1 MERSNDPR
9 GRRPN
14 RRRKEQALQSL
25 IAALLLGTAS
35 GCATVDVQA
44 PVYNA
49 RLARPATVVLVQQ
62 GDTLQN
68 LARRYRVPA
77 EAIIE
82 TNGLYAPYRL
92 THGQRIVIPPA
103 YAAAAWQ
110 PQEAAQPKPRPRK
123 FAAEEV
129 TQVDL
134 PPPPKPRAAARPA
147 PAKKEVLATP
157 VVVEPVEPALDP
169 APDPRLEGAR
179 FYTLGLPRAKP
190 ASEGQG
196 GPEVLAAPKLADAN
210 VVMPRPK
217 PKREIAEP
225 DLDAP
230 YEAPKKAKRESRDPD
245 LAYDEKP
252 KPKNVEIAERDPD
265 AAFDE
270 RPVTRGTGRFAWPV
284 KGKIISGFGR
294 RGSGLHNDGIN
305 IAADPNAPV
314 KAADSGTVV
323 YAGNELAGYGNLLLV
338 RHANGY
344 VTAYAHNNKILVGR
358 GDKVRQGQTIAL
370 VGATGDVDRP
380 QLHFEIRKGDRAVDP
395 HRYLNRDTAS
405 R

>member
-1 MERSNDPR
+1 MERSNDPQK
-9 GRRPN
+9 RRQN
-14 RRRKEQALQSL
+14 RKRREQTAQSL

-35 GCATVDVQA
+35 GCATVDLQA

-49 RLARPATVVLVQQ
+49 RPARPATVVLAQQ
-62 GDTLQN
+62 GDTVQN

-82 TNGLYAPYRL
+82 TNGLNAPYQL
-92 THGQRIVIPPA
+92 TRGQRIVIPPA
-103 YAAAAWQ
+103 YIAEQWQ
-110 PQEAAQPKPRPRK
+110 PQAAPQPKPRPRK
-123 FAAEEV
+123 PAAEPQTEPV
-129 TQVDL
+129 E
-134 PPPPKPRAAARPA
+134 PAPKPRATARLA
-147 PAKKEVLATP
+147 PVKKEVLAAP
-157 VVVEPVEPALDP
+157 IVVEADDP
-169 APDPRLEGAR
+169 TPDPRLEGAR
-179 FYTLGLPRAKP
+179 FYALGTPRAKP
-190 ASEGQG
+190 AFEGQG
-196 GPEVLAAPKLADAN
+196 GPEELTPPKLTETAF
-210 VVMPRPK
+210 VMPRQK
-217 PKREIAEP
+217 PKRDIAEP

-230 YEAPKKAKRESRDPD
+230 YEPPKKAKRGERDLD

-252 KPKNVEIAERDPD
+252 KAKPVELAERDPG

-270 RPVTRGTGRFAWPV
+270 RPMTKGTGRFLWPV
-284 KGKIISGFGR
+284 KGKIISNFGR

-305 IAADPNAPV
+305 IAADPNTPV
-314 KAADSGTVV
+314 KAADSGTVI

-344 VTAYAHNNKILVGR
+344 VTAYAHAKKLLVDR
-358 GDKVRQGQTIAL
+358 GDKVRQGQTVAL

-395 HRYLNRDTAS
+395 HRFLNRDTAS